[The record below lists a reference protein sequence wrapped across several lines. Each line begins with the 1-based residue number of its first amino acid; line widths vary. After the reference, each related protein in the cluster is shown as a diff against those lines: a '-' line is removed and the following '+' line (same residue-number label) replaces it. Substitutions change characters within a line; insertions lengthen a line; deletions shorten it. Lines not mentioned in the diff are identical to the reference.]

1 MSVDKKYKVLI
12 ADDESIFREAMKC
25 SFSWNEYDCFVC
37 GEAQNGED
45 ALEQIGRLCPDII
58 LVDINMPF
66 INGLLFIEK
75 AREIMPDLI
84 FVIISG
90 YSEFNYAKEAIR
102 LGVTAYLLKPI
113 DENELAAVLKQ
124 AVKLLEERSQDR
136 AEKESLRAAVSE
148 QYLSSQRKNEILI
161 AGQRRKLS
169 KIIELLETIY
179 TYDLDGRNNP
189 ECRLLVSV
197 DLMKLLGELLEQE
210 TSRKYSSEKIFNPFI
225 TLLYRLE
232 MNSIPD
238 YIIELYRNQL
248 IFLYK
253 KSMSV
258 SIQKAIAYIHDHF
271 QEPELSVDC
280 IAETVY
286 LNYYHLC
293 SQFKKETGMTV
304 NYYLMNIRMFQSVIY
319 LVSGKS
325 IETTAIEVGIP
336 DVKYFSK
343 CFKKVFGVS
352 PRVLR

>member
-1 MSVDKKYKVLI
+1 MSIEKKYRVLI
-12 ADDESIFREAMKC
+12 ADDECIFREAMKS
-25 SFSWNEYDCFVC
+25 SFSWKEYDCFVC

-45 ALEQIGRLCPDII
+45 ALEQIGRLRPDII

-90 YSEFNYAKEAIR
+90 YSEFDYAKEAIR

-113 DENELAAVLKQ
+113 DENELAVVLKQ
-124 AVKLLEERSQDR
+124 VVKHLEERSQDR
-136 AEKESLRAAVSE
+136 AERESLRAAVSE
-148 QYLSSQRKNEILI
+148 QYLSPKRRNEILI

-169 KIIELLETIY
+169 KIVELLETIY
-179 TYDLDGRNNP
+179 TYDLHGRNDP
-189 ECRLLVSV
+189 ECRVLVSV
-197 DLMKLLGELLEQE
+197 DLIKLLKELLEQE
-210 TSRKYSSEKIFNPFI
+210 TSRKYSSEKIFNPFL
-225 TLLYRLE
+225 TLLYHLDIVG
-232 MNSIPD
+232 IPS

-253 KSMSV
+253 ESMSV
-258 SIQKAIAYIHDHF
+258 SIQKAIECIHDRF
-271 QEPELSVDC
+271 QEQELSVDR
-280 IAETVY
+280 IAEAVY
-286 LNYYHLC
+286 LNYYYLC
-293 SQFKKETGMTV
+293 SQFKKETGITV